1 MKPRSSCGAM
11 LYAHVRGARRH
22 ERVVARADSSRYYE
36 TMRTLGAR
44 LTLFACAIGVVGSLA
59 LAGCGSYVKRGTA
72 LYADGR
78 YVEAAEV
85 FERTEY
91 RLQDA
96 SPRERADYG
105 LYRGMTLLVLGDL
118 HNAQRWLAYAYQVDR
133 VHPGSLRSDKRALLA
148 RGWYDVEQRLRVAA
162 PPPLLPGTAV
172 AASQPPPPILPPAAD
187 LAPGQRALH

>member
-1 MKPRSSCGAM
+1 MAPPD
-11 LYAHVRGARRH
+11 H
-22 ERVVARADSSRYYE
+22 SRYYGP
-36 TMRTLGAR
+36 MPSKGAR
-44 LTLFACAIGVVGSLA
+44 LMLLACAISVVGTLT
-59 LAGCGSYVKRGTA
+59 LAGCTSYVKRGTA

-118 HNAQRWLAYAYQVDR
+118 HNAQRWLGYSYQVER
-133 VHPGSLRSDKRALLA
+133 AHPGALRADKRALLD
-148 RGWYDVEQRLRVAA
+148 RGWYDVGQRLRTAA
-162 PPPLLPGTAV
+162 PPPGEPGTAI
-172 AASQPPPPILPPAAD
+172 AASQPPPSPTPQAQD
-187 LAPGQRALH
+187 PGGSGAERRGLH